1 MRPVLT
7 LGEIVAA
14 HARLRPQKIGARD
27 SRRAL
32 TFAQWN
38 ARACRLANGLR
49 ALGLKPGERVGVL
62 AYNRLE
68 WMEIYIGLAK
78 AGLVAVPINF
88 RLVTPEVK
96 YIAQHCDAKA
106 MIVQDELASVV
117 EGLRS
122 ELTIAPNAWIYIGE
136 KTPAGWTG
144 YEGLIGEGSEREPGV
159 PVKPSDTW
167 AVMYTSGTTGKPKGA
182 IRNHEGMALMSLVT
196 ALDMGLAR
204 DNTALLVMPM
214 CHANSLNFAS
224 TFTYLGATV
233 VVDDRKSFDPEA
245 LLSTMASQRVT
256 FTSLVPTHYIMA
268 LGLSEKIKKTYDVS
282 RVGKLMISSA
292 PARKDTKLA
301 ILEYFSNSQLYE
313 LYGSSEAGWVTL
325 LRPDEQIGHLGSVG
339 REWTGSGP
347 VRMLDPQGN
356 EVPDGEVGELF
367 SCTPYT
373 FGGYLN
379 DPVKTAEAIRPDG
392 YCSVGDMARRDEHG
406 FIHLVDR
413 KSNMIIS
420 GGENIYPSEIENI
433 LGRYPGVKDVAV
445 VGVPHEKWGEAVH
458 AVIVLHEGVQA
469 VEQEVL
475 EWCRDKMAGYKRPR
489 AISFMAEADMPRTA
503 TGKILHRALRDR
515 LRSRR

>member
-14 HARLRPQKIGARD
+14 HARLLPQKIGARD

-32 TFAQWN
+32 TFKQWN
-38 ARACRLANGLR
+38 ARACQLANGLR
-49 ALGLKPGERVGVL
+49 ALGLKPGERVAVL

-78 AGLVAVPINF
+78 AGLVAVPVNF

-122 ELTIAPNAWIYIGE
+122 ELAIAPAAWIYIGE

-144 YEGLIGEGSEREPGV
+144 YEALIAGAADGEPQV
-159 PVKPSDTW
+159 PVKPTDTW
-167 AVMYTSGTTGKPKGA
+167 ALMYTSGTTGKPKGA

-245 LLSTMASQRVT
+245 LLATMASQHVT

-268 LGLSEKIKKTYDVS
+268 LGLPEKIKKSYDVS

-325 LRPDEQIGHLGSVG
+325 LRPDEQIEHLGSVG

-373 FGGYLN
+373 FDGYLN
-379 DPVKTAEAIRPDG
+379 DPVKTAESLRSDG

-445 VGVPHEKWGEAVH
+445 VGVPDEKWGEAVH
-458 AVIVLHEGVQA
+458 AVIVLHPGAQA
-469 VEQEVL
+469 AEKEVL
-475 EWCRDKMAGYKRPR
+475 EWCRGEMAGYKRPR
-489 AISFMAEADMPRTA
+489 TISFMAEADVPRTA
-503 TGKILHRALRDR
+503 TGKILHRVLRDR
-515 LRSRR
+515 LSAGR